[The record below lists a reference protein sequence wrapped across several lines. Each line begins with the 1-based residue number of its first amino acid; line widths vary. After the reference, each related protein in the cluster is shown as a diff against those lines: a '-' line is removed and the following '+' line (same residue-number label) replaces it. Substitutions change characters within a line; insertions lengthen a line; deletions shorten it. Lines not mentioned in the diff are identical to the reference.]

1 MNDINWIELLIKV
14 ALFLVASYFIFYKS
28 WLKSLGNEV
37 AKLSTREQLTEL
49 EEKVKK
55 DFNEKLESYKSK
67 LNEDLALKIEPIKSE
82 LAKNNINHQIE
93 YGYLHHE
100 RAKVILELYRKLQEL
115 HSAMMNWTATLQP
128 IIEDAEKESQERTI
142 RVNKAIDDFKNYYI
156 PNKLFFS
163 VKFCEFID
171 ELFKEYWDKGW
182 EFGYS
187 KARIDSGQISAEYFK
202 HYSDEMSKV
211 SKELR
216 ETLPEKLK
224 EMESRFRKILKVEEE
239 VEQIEENK

>member
-1 MNDINWIELLIKV
+1 MNNINWIELLIKV
-14 ALFLVASYFIFYKS
+14 SLFLIASYFIFYKS

-55 DFNEKLESYKSK
+55 DFNEKIESYKSK
-67 LNEDLALKIEPIKSE
+67 LNEELALKIEPIKSE

-93 YGYLHHE
+93 YGYLHQE

-163 VKFCEFID
+163 EKFCEFID

-187 KARIDSGQISAEYFK
+187 KARIDSGQVTAEYFK

-216 ETLPEKLK
+216 ETLPEKLQ
-224 EMESRFRKILKVEEE
+224 EMESRFRKVLKVEEE
-239 VEQIEENK
+239 IELGEEKK

>member
-1 MNDINWIELLIKV
+1 MNEINWIDLLIKV
-14 ALFLVASYFIFYKS
+14 VLFLIASYFIFYKS
-28 WLKSLGNEV
+28 WLKYLGKEI
-37 AKLSTREQLTEL
+37 AQLSTRKQLPEL

-67 LNEDLALKIEPIKSE
+67 LNEELAIKIEPIKSE
-82 LAKNNINHQIE
+82 LAKNNITHQIE
-93 YGYLHHE
+93 YGYLHQE

-128 IIEDAEKESQERTI
+128 IIEDAKKESEERTI
-142 RVNKAIDDFKNYYI
+142 RVNKAIADFKNYYI
-156 PNKLFFS
+156 LNKLFFS
-163 VKFCEFID
+163 ETFCKYID

-187 KARIDSGQISAEYFK
+187 KSRIESGQITEEYFK

-216 ETLPEKLK
+216 ETIPQKLQ
-224 EMESRFRKILKVEEE
+224 EMESRFRKVLKVEEDE
-239 VEQIEENK
+239 AAKD